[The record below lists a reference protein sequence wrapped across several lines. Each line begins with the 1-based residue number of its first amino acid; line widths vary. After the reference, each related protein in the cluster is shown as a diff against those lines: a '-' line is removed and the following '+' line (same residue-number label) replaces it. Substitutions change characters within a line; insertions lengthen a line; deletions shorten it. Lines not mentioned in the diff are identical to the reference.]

1 MSGKSQGILD
11 AEMHLNPVLTN
22 FDVNFSGK
30 EIEGR
35 LSVKVSDINQRLFES
50 KHFYFILFL
59 YVQYS
64 PANKKPLC
72 KELSDSILGDNGW
85 NSSLIF

>member
-50 KHFYFILFL
+50 KHFYFIFFFI
-59 YVQYS
+59 
-64 PANKKPLC
+64 C
-72 KELSDSILGDNGW
+72 TI
-85 NSSLIF
+85 